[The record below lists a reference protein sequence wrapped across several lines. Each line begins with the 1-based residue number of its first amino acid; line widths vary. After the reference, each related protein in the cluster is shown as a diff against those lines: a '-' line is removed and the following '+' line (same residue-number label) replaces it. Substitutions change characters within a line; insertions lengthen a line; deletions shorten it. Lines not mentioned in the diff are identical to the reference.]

1 MLGVSAESLL
11 GNSMIL
17 YLIGQGDNS
26 WHVYDKSN
34 EFLVGIIQ
42 ETPLGAYFIPYQGPE
57 VICWAADSL
66 HKLAQLMDGLEMAKE
81 GVDFP
86 DAVPIGV
93 N

>member
-1 MLGVSAESLL
+1 
-11 GNSMIL
+11 MIL
-17 YLIGQGDNS
+17 YLIDQGGNS

-42 ETPLGAYFIPYQGPE
+42 ETPLGAYFVPYQGPE

-66 HKLAQLMDGLEMAKE
+66 HKLADLMEGLKLAKE
-81 GVDFP
+81 GLDFP
-86 DAVPIGV
+86 EHLAVGV